1 MDLLLAMR
9 GSGRLNSF
17 LFSIIGQS
25 FQPGPTS
32 FRSHGDREAIN
43 RERDLTES
51 PPSEDLSLGRDSLFT
66 VDFFISG

>member
-17 LFSIIGQS
+17 LVSTIGQS

-32 FRSHGDREAIN
+32 LRSHGDREAIN
-43 RERDLTES
+43 RERDLTEL
-51 PPSEDLSLGRDSLFT
+51 PPSEEFSLARDSLFT
-66 VDFFISG
+66 VDFFIRG